1 MIRNYA
7 IAAVCILLIAGNVA
21 VFIFLPKV
29 IAPLALILSNAIT
42 AILMLISAQALN
54 SVIQHELSRRSA
66 ELAEK
71 EAKERELEEKV
82 RTLENR
88 NHELE
93 SRIDTWKQTGSVPA
107 DVSFTFKLETMTF
120 DKSGYIVK
128 EEPLERFINDP
139 AYGLSDRKG
148 LLERL
153 NKWMDDLAHP
163 GAKKVLYI
171 GKFYAKASIG
181 LDFSKIKFSTDGG
194 NLVLFGVKFSK
205 LNDLAIDRDPDEV
218 EHCWLLNEY
227 AEGFTSINQSGV
239 YEEFTEVYSR
249 FREEEAHQAIAAEMD
264 ALCEHYTEV
273 FRNNLAERFP
283 GIEFRDHIEDSDA
296 TWYSLKEHI
305 QDSRIYPIASN
316 MFLMADV
323 LNGYIEASGIKLLSR

>member
-7 IAAVCILLIAGNVA
+7 IASVCILLIAGNVA

-29 IAPLALILSNAIT
+29 IAPLALILSNTIT
-42 AILMLISAQALN
+42 AILMLISAQALS
-54 SVIQHELSRRSA
+54 SVIQHELTRRSA

-82 RTLENR
+82 QTLENR
-88 NHELE
+88 NRELE
-93 SRIDTWKQTGSVPA
+93 SRLDTWKQAGADPA
-107 DVSFTFKLETMTF
+107 NVSFTFKLETMTF

-128 EEPLERFINDP
+128 EEPLERFISDP

-171 GKFYAKASIG
+171 GKYYAKASIG
-181 LDFSKIKFSTDGG
+181 LDFSKIKFSADGG
-194 NLVLFGVKFSK
+194 SLVLFGVKFSK

-227 AEGFTSINQSGV
+227 ADGITSINQSGV

-273 FRNNLAERFP
+273 FRTNLAERFP
-283 GIEFRDHIEDSDA
+283 GIEFCDHIEDSDA

>member
-42 AILMLISAQALN
+42 AILMLISAQALS

-88 NHELE
+88 NRELE

-181 LDFSKIKFSTDGG
+181 LDFSKIKFSSDGG

-249 FREEEAHQAIAAEMD
+249 FREEEAHLAIAAEMD

-283 GIEFRDHIEDSDA
+283 GIEFCDHIEDSDA